1 MISNVYFLD
10 FNRMS
15 NTIKEMDKL
24 LEKSIPYIEPGSSIA
39 IKLHIGERGN
49 FTYIRPFFIRKI
61 VDYIKEQKAK
71 PFIAETT
78 VLYPIGYR
86 RNEKEIIE
94 TAKYN
99 GFTEE
104 GLGCPIIVADGN
116 DGEDGIEVL
125 SDFPDSPI
133 KSIKVARKIAEANGV
148 IIVSHVKGHVF
159 SGFGGAIKNLAM
171 GCTTRSSKKIQHAA
185 HGIVF
190 NYEKCNSCGK
200 CMEACVFSAIE
211 MIDNR
216 PIRNEDKC
224 MYCGNCIFS
233 CENNAIDIFKDGK
246 ERFQIALAYA
256 AACVLRLIKPLV
268 FINFLMDITTLC
280 DCCAPAGNIITHHIG
295 VLASKDPVAIDEAS
309 LDLIDS
315 SPLFPGIPHPDP
327 LGKLNGTDSRIQIKS
342 LEKLGMGTR
351 EYRLIY
357 I

>member
-39 IKLHIGERGN
+39 IKVHIGERGN

-78 VLYPIGYR
+78 VLYPTGYR

-104 GLGCPIIVADGN
+104 GLGCPIVVADGN

-148 IIVSHVKGHVF
+148 IIVSHVKGHV
-159 SGFGGAIKNLAM
+159 
-171 GCTTRSSKKIQHAA
+171 
-185 HGIVF
+185 
-190 NYEKCNSCGK
+190 
-200 CMEACVFSAIE
+200 
-211 MIDNR
+211 
-216 PIRNEDKC
+216 
-224 MYCGNCIFS
+224 
-233 CENNAIDIFKDGK
+233 
-246 ERFQIALAYA
+246 
-256 AACVLRLIKPLV
+256 
-268 FINFLMDITTLC
+268 
-280 DCCAPAGNIITHHIG
+280 
-295 VLASKDPVAIDEAS
+295 
-309 LDLIDS
+309 
-315 SPLFPGIPHPDP
+315 
-327 LGKLNGTDSRIQIKS
+327 
-342 LEKLGMGTR
+342 
-351 EYRLIY
+351 
-357 I
+357 